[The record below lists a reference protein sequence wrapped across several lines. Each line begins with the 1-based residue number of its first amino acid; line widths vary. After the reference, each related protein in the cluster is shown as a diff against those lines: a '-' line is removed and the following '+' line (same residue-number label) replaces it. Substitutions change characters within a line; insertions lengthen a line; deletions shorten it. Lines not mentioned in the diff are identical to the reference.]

1 MDTEHAGRNL
11 FWEEEGIKSPS
22 LQDAP
27 GFIPSSV
34 CWALLWARLAE
45 HPLQGEGGAAV
56 VSCLVDENDASSE
69 SLPTRQA
76 QMGRIDSRQHHQE
89 SVSKPNYGLF
99 PVSRKGHS
107 KPWKPN

>member
-1 MDTEHAGRNL
+1 MRAGTYSGKRKGSKVPVSKMLLVSFHPLFAGRCS
-11 FWEEEGIKSPS
+11 GH
-22 LQDAP
+22 
-27 GFIPSSV
+27 G
-34 CWALLWARLAE
+34 LWSILCR
-45 HPLQGEGGAAV
+45 GGRGAAV

-76 QMGRIDSRQHHQE
+76 QMGRIESRQHHQE